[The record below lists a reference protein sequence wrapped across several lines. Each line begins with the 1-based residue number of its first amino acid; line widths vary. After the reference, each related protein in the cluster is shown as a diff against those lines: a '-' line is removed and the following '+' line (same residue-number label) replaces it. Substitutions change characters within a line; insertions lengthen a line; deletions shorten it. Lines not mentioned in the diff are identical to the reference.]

1 MLNSMNDWT
10 IAVIGVGQIGG
21 SFALALKENRIGK
34 KIIGIDREDN
44 VEGLRVSGILDEVTS
59 NLKEGIKDADLI
71 FLSTPVLTILE
82 MLPGIISLMKQSA
95 VLLDS
100 GSTKKQITDIMKRY
114 PDKYLIGGHPMAG
127 REASGFAAA
136 DPDLFKDKIF
146 SLSFP
151 TKKSEMAKNLIWLIL
166 ESIGAIPHVIDS
178 EHHDVLVALTSHLPY
193 ILSLSLS
200 TLAEELFEEDKMFQ
214 RFVASGFLGA
224 TRLSGTQEDMGAGM
238 LKTNSINITQMIEM
252 FQAKI
257 ERMKELL
264 NKSPSGELTENLR
277 KLRTFQKSVSSEKEH

>member
-1 MLNSMNDWT
+1 MLHSLNDWT
-10 IAVIGVGQIGG
+10 VAVIGVGQIGG
-21 SFALALKENRIGK
+21 SFALALKENRIGRK
-34 KIIGIDREDN
+34 VIGIDREDN
-44 VEGLRVSGILDEVTS
+44 VKGLRVSGILDDVTS
-59 NLKEGIKDADLI
+59 NLKVGLKDADLI

-82 MLPGIISLMKQSA
+82 LLPGITSLMKRSA

-127 REASGFAAA
+127 REASGFTAA
-136 DPDLFKDKIF
+136 DPKLFKDKIF

-151 TKKSEMAKNLIWLIL
+151 TKKSEMAKNLICQIL
-166 ESIGAIPHVIDS
+166 EGIGAVPHVIDS

-193 ILSLSLS
+193 VLSLSLS
-200 TLAEELFEEDKMFQ
+200 ALAEELFEEDKMFL

-252 FQAKI
+252 FQSKI
-257 ERMKELL
+257 DRMKELL
-264 NKSPSGELTENLR
+264 NKVPSGELTENLR
-277 KLRTFQKSVSSEKEH
+277 NVRTFQKSVSSEKEH

>member
-1 MLNSMNDWT
+1 MLNSMNNWT
-10 IAVIGVGQIGG
+10 VAVIGVGQIGG
-21 SFALALKENRIGK
+21 SFALALKKNRIGK

-44 VEGLRVSGILDEVTS
+44 IEGLRVSGILDEVTS
-59 NLKEGIKDADLI
+59 NLEEGIKDADLI

-82 MLPGIISLMKQSA
+82 MLPGIISLMKQTC

-114 PDKYLIGGHPMAG
+114 PGKCLIGGHPMAG

-136 DPDLFKDKIF
+136 DPELFKDKIF

-151 TKKSEMAKNLIWLIL
+151 TKKGEMAKDLVCQIL
-166 ESIGAIPHVIDS
+166 ESIGAIPDVIDS

-193 ILSLSLS
+193 VLSLSLS

-224 TRLSGTQEDMGAGM
+224 ARLTGTHEDIGAGM
-238 LKTNSINITQMIEM
+238 LKTNSINITKMIEM
-252 FQAKI
+252 FQVKI
-257 ERMKELL
+257 ELMKELL
-264 NKSPSGELTENLR
+264 NKSPSGELTENFR